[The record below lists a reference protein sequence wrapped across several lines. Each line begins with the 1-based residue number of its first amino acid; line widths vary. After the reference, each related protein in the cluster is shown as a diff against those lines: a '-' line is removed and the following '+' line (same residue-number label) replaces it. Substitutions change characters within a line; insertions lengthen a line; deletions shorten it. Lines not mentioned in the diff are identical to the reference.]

1 MSLSGAFDHVV
12 TVSPTAALST
22 QFDHAIIVPPT
33 AAMSPQFAHAIG
45 AIPGSSLSGQLDHDA
60 SVAVFPMS
68 SPFDHFAEA
77 ADVPPLVPGG
87 AVARD
92 PSLNLIVV
100 AVNPGSV
107 ILGWRDV
114 VLSDLSPD
122 TLVVDTVTH
131 LIAPAH
137 QFPDNIIGGANR
149 TILGYRLH
157 RSDPDPTHPSGGF
170 VPQGQAAGQGNC
182 VADETTLTAGVTQ
195 FVDTGLASEVVY
207 AYRLA
212 LVIGIGS

>member
-1 MSLSGAFDHVV
+1 MGLSGGFDHFASSLVQDALSGGFDHPTGAVPGVSLSGQFDHEAQATIPIPPPLSGAFDHE
-12 TVSPTAALST
+12 
-22 QFDHAIIVPPT
+22 F
-33 AAMSPQFAHAIG
+33 
-45 AIPGSSLSGQLDHDA
+45 SS
-60 SVAVFPMS
+60 
-68 SPFDHFAEA
+68 

-92 PSLNLIVV
+92 PSLNLVV
-100 AVNPGSV
+100 VSVNPGSIV
-107 ILGWRDV
+107 LGWRDV

-122 TLVVDTVTH
+122 TLVVDTVSH

-157 RSDPDPTHPSGGF
+157 RSSPDPLHPSGGF
-170 VPQGQAAGQGNC
+170 VPSGQAAGQGNC
-182 VADETTLTAGVTQ
+182 IADEGTLSAGVTL
-195 FVDTGLASEVVY
+195 FVDTGLPSEVVF